1 MQGSIMVKNKGML
14 FPLIIFCACF
24 TGLLLAPM
32 SFFPLELYYIIRDFP
47 YIDDV
52 IHASLF
58 VGMYLLMTMT
68 LTIRKRYIYMAICL
82 LAFGSEG
89 MQMLTLRSASW
100 SDAFADLA
108 GLSMAAIGV
117 LIWEKIK

>member
-1 MQGSIMVKNKGML
+1 MVKNKGML